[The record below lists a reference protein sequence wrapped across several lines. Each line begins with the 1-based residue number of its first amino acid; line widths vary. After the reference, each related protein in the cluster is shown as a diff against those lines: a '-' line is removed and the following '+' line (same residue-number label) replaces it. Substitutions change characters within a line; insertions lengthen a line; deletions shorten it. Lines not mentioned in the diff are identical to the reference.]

1 MVLTPPRRTCR
12 VPAPPR
18 NGRTVGA
25 QRRQV
30 MPAVFIRKTTAHLL
44 AAVLACMGADAAL
57 AQAPGTAPPPTQ
69 PELSHQIVG
78 GRFEY
83 TVRQGDTLTAIGVRF
98 GESAADIARRND
110 LAPHTE
116 IHPGQA
122 LQIDNRHIVPETL
135 DDGILINL
143 PQRMLFDFHDGRL
156 AGAYPVGL
164 GKPSWPTPT
173 GRFKVVELRKDP
185 TWHVPLSIQ
194 EEMRREGK
202 AIITRV
208 APGPDNPLGRYWIG
222 LSLPGYG
229 IHGTSAPPS
238 VYHVQSH
245 GCIRLHPDDVE
256 SLFAHMQLGTPGKI
270 IYARLLLAELPD
282 GHVELEVNPDIYRK
296 QPKPWD
302 TLVRLAADHGLTD
315 RIDWQKARQAVAQQ
329 EGLARR
335 IDRQAEVQT
344 PAP

>member
-1 MVLTPPRRTCR
+1 MRKM
-12 VPAPPR
+12 A
-18 NGRTVGA
+18 
-25 QRRQV
+25 
-30 MPAVFIRKTTAHLL
+30 IRFL
-44 AAVLACMGADAAL
+44 AAVLTCVGAGGAW
-57 AQAPGTAPPPTQ
+57 AQTPATAPPPTQ
-69 PELSHQIVG
+69 PGLPEQIVG
-78 GRFEY
+78 GSFEY
-83 TVRQGDTLTAIGVRF
+83 TVRQGDTLTAIGARF
-98 GESAADIARRND
+98 GESAAVIARRNA
-110 LAPHTE
+110 LAPHAA

-164 GKPSWPTPT
+164 GKPSWPTPA

-194 EEMRREGK
+194 EEMQREGK
-202 AIITRV
+202 AIITRMP
-208 APGPDNPLGRYWIG
+208 PGPDNPLGRYWIG

-245 GCIRLHPDDVE
+245 GCIRLHPDDIE
-256 SLFAHMQLGTPGKI
+256 SLFAHVQLGTPGKI
-270 IYARLLLAELPD
+270 IYARLLLAALPD
-282 GHVELEVNPDIYRK
+282 GNIELEVNPDIYRK

-302 TLVRLAADHGLTD
+302 ALVKLAAEHGLTD
-315 RIDWQKARQAVAQQ
+315 RIDWQKARQVVEQQ

-335 IDRQAEVQT
+335 IDRQAEDQP

>member
-1 MVLTPPRRTCR
+1 MRK
-12 VPAPPR
+12 
-18 NGRTVGA
+18 
-25 QRRQV
+25 
-30 MPAVFIRKTTAHLL
+30 MAVRFL
-44 AAVLACMGADAAL
+44 AAVLTCVSTGGAG
-57 AQAPGTAPPPTQ
+57 AQSPGTAPPPTQ

-83 TVRQGDTLTAIGVRF
+83 TVRQGDTLTAIGARF
-98 GESAADIARRND
+98 GESAADIVRRNA
-110 LAPHTE
+110 LAPRAA

-143 PQRMLFDFHDGRL
+143 PQRMLFDFHDGQL

-164 GKPSWPTPT
+164 GKPSWPTPV

-202 AIITRV
+202 AIITRMP
-208 APGPDNPLGRYWIG
+208 PGPDNPLGRYWIG

-238 VYHVQSH
+238 VYHFQSH

-256 SLFAHMQLGTPGKI
+256 SLFPHVQLGTPGKI
-270 IYARLLLAELPD
+270 IYAPLLLAALPD
-282 GHVELEVNPDIYRK
+282 GTIELEVNSDIYRK
-296 QPKPWD
+296 QSKPWD
-302 TLVRLAADHGLTD
+302 TLVRLAAEHSLTD
-315 RIDWQKARQAVAQQ
+315 RIDWQKARQVVAQQ

-335 IDRQAEVQT
+335 IDRQAAVQP